1 MNKEKIKPLF
11 GFPIYQSSID
21 EKLFDKKKILKT
33 ILNNF
38 KKSKIRSNWSE
49 WSEGFASNKLHHSHS
64 DESNPEFKQPDYN
77 SLIPLYTT
85 EIKAFFESMAMKKC
99 SFKFEIVNYTCMT
112 EGHHMMGHIHTNCD
126 FSAVHYLKF
135 DNEIQDPTV
144 FRNTNDYAKFING
157 LYPQIDKNFL
167 SSEIENSWVYQYF
180 KLGTKENDFV
190 IFPAMLE
197 HSIPDVK
204 SNKTRVTIVLNI
216 KLYE

>member
-33 ILNNF
+33 ILSNF

-112 EGHHMMGHIHTNCD
+112 EGHHMMHHIHTECD
-126 FSAVHYLKF
+126 FSAIHYIQF
-135 DNEIQDPTV
+135 DDKTQDSTV
-144 FRNTNDYAKFING
+144 FTNTNDYPKFINDV
-157 LYPQIDKNFL
+157 YPQINQTL
-167 SSEIENSWVYQYF
+167 IRSEIENSWAHKYF
-180 KLGTKENDFV
+180 KIVIKEDDLV

-197 HSIPDVK
+197 HSVPNVK
-204 SNKTRVTIVLNI
+204 SDKTRVTIVFNI